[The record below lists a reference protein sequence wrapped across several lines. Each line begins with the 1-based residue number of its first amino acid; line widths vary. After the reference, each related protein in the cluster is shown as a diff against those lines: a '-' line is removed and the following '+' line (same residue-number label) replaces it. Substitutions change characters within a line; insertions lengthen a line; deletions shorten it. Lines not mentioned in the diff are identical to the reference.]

1 MIERAATCLKNGG
14 RHLLR
19 LRKNSFPKRRS
30 LHSAFWSHGAG
41 DIDLPEWWLA
51 FLQVPVA
58 NTQLWETRQN
68 SYAAFNLSSD
78 GLGLGI
84 LEFLY
89 PTRTLAFLRSY
100 VTKDTTTWSLRRPA
114 QNPAQGR
121 RAYTSTADQPVLS
134 RKSSGTKCRRSAT
147 QEVDIYGR
155 DVRAQETILRETLQS
170 LIYDET
176 RTPDLSRLEMV
187 YRDMRNL
194 SVSIDSK
201 DLVQLLDILKNSYP
215 ASEFT
220 TLVQKEQQK
229 QEVRVPQHELRMRFD
244 NLLNAKDGPS
254 LIRELLQVFKQLQ
267 DSPITP
273 NAEDITR
280 LFELFARST
289 ENFALQETQNF
300 FDAIPKKKQQ
310 ASHYDH
316 AIAAAV
322 KRNDLGSAMAMNDEC
337 TLRFGTTDGSLLIL
351 EHTINNSRWSDAA
364 HVWQLLTSTKRQSSM
379 PEELGLGHVLKDM
392 PLPEQFEKAIA
403 SIAYALQRIKADGT
417 AKADKACRLA
427 QSLAS
432 AALKTHPTDL
442 DADLQSR
449 LVERIFTLQGTLG
462 CSPASFVRD
471 AILQNLSVAQFKTS
485 PAHDALAMQMYRKFR
500 KDVNFVPSEE
510 LLSSLLKR
518 SDLISNRGDLNMI
531 YHDCQV
537 HGISMSPRDL
547 LVFASNFAR
556 HGDLDMVIKVSKEAP
571 YTDRRSH
578 ARHYAN
584 HLLTACFRRADLS
597 RAVQIFDSLGE
608 EFGHQPSV
616 VNWNTLLA
624 TYSRVRDK
632 EGAMAR
638 FDSLI
643 DAGVRPDSST
653 YAILMTMF
661 ARGSDYQAT
670 QMLYERAMSE
680 SVELSFEMVD
690 ALVLAQ
696 TTNNRAREAEQTLEE
711 TLELDLKA
719 SRRPELFVEGDQS
732 RTRMW
737 NTLLGHYAMIGHLD
751 KVAALQKRMYSA
763 KIAFNSATYGCLISA
778 FCIKNKPEVAMKI
791 LKKVMPDARIRP
803 TELHY
808 AIIMSSF
815 LAQNNVASVFHLAK
829 HMKRAGVKRAVS
841 TQNALIRA
849 SALNDERI
857 VPDSL
862 GEEAEFT
869 ATRAEKALNRTLD
882 QLDPTQLASLGP
894 TMYSGSAPNVALYAS
909 YFPFMIALYGRHKRF
924 DKVTEMYN
932 KFLSTSREF
941 DPEGKDPAPTMMLSS
956 LMTAYHEAGEHEE
969 TDKCWNL
976 ALQQA
981 KKTACASNADTSRP
995 GWVLHK
1001 HRHLLAL
1008 HLNTHMMSLA
1018 ARARVDDIA
1027 TVIESLQEAGYSLA
1041 TLNWNKYVQV
1051 LTQGDRALKA
1061 YEICEQKLMD
1071 GWPGWD
1077 QMGSKN
1083 HLKRKFYGT
1092 MSVKNWEKERPFP
1105 DYETLVYLASAYL
1118 DVQAM
1123 PYGRGKS
1130 LLHDFER
1137 VGPRAIEAV
1146 VRMPRFQHDELQ
1158 ARLLSRE

>member
-1 MIERAATCLKNGG
+1 MIERAATCLKSGG

-19 LRKNSFPKRRS
+19 LRKNFFPRPRS

-41 DIDLPEWWLA
+41 DIDLPAWWLA

-58 NTQLWETRQN
+58 NTQLWETRQ
-68 SYAAFNLSSD
+68 SPYAAFDLSSD

-89 PTRTLAFLRSY
+89 PTRTLAFLRRY
-100 VTKDTTTWSLRRPA
+100 ATKDTATWSLRRPA

-121 RAYTSTADQPVLS
+121 RAYTSTADQPVVP
-134 RKSSGTKCRRSAT
+134 RKVRCNKRKRSAA
-147 QEVDIYGR
+147 QDVDMYR
-155 DVRAQETILRETLQS
+155 QDVRAQEAILRVTLQS
-170 LIYDET
+170 LIYDEA

-194 SVSIDSK
+194 SVAIDSK
-201 DLVQLLDILKNSYP
+201 DLVQLLDILKSSYP
-215 ASEFT
+215 ESELT
-220 TLVQKEQQK
+220 TLVQKQQQK
-229 QEVRVPQHELRMRFD
+229 QEVRVQERELRMQF
-244 NLLNAKDGPS
+244 NSLLNAKDGPPK
-254 LIRELLQVFKQLQ
+254 IRELLQVFQRLQ
-267 DSPITP
+267 DFAITP

-289 ENFALQETQNF
+289 ETFALQETQNL
-300 FDAIPKKKQQ
+300 FDAIPKKKRR
-310 ASHYDH
+310 ASHYNY

-322 KRNDLGSAMAMNDEC
+322 KRKDLRSAIAMNDES
-337 TLRFGTTDGSLLIL
+337 TLRFDTTDGSLLIL
-351 EHTINNSRWSDAA
+351 EHAINNSRWTDAA
-364 HVWQLLTSTKRQSSM
+364 HVWQLLMSTKRRSSM
-379 PEELGLGHVLKDM
+379 PEERGLGHVLKGM
-392 PLPEQFEKAIA
+392 PLPEQIERAIA
-403 SIAYALQRIKADGT
+403 SITYALVRIKADGT
-417 AKADKACRLA
+417 AKADKTCRLA

-432 AALKTHPTDL
+432 EALKTHRTDF

-449 LVERIFTLQGTLG
+449 LVERILKLQGTLN
-462 CSPASFVRD
+462 CSPASFMRD
-471 AILQNLSVAQFKTS
+471 AILQNLRVAEAKTS
-485 PAHDALAMQMYRKFR
+485 HAHDALAMQLYRKFR
-500 KDVNFVPSEE
+500 KGVNFVPSEE

-518 SDLISNRGDLNMI
+518 ADLISSRGDLNMI
-531 YHDCQV
+531 YEDCQV
-537 HGISMSPRDL
+537 HGITMSGREL

-556 HGDLDMVIKVSKEAP
+556 HGDLDMVNEVSKKAP
-571 YTDRRSH
+571 YTDRRSN
-578 ARHYAN
+578 ARHYAK

-616 VNWNTLLA
+616 VEWNTLLA

-643 DAGVRPDSST
+643 NAGVRPNSST

-661 ARGSDYQAT
+661 ARSSDYQAT

-680 SVELSFEMVD
+680 SVDLSFEMVD

-696 TTNNRAREAEQTLEE
+696 TTNNRVREAEQTLEE
-711 TLELDLKA
+711 SLELDLKA

-737 NTLLGHYAMIGHLD
+737 NTLLGHYAMTGHLD

-791 LKKVMPDARIRP
+791 LKNVMPDARIRP
-803 TELHY
+803 TEMHY

-815 LAQNNVASVFHLAK
+815 LAQNNVRSVFHLAK
-829 HMKRAGVKRAVS
+829 DMNRRGVKRAVS

-849 SALNDERI
+849 SAHEDER
-857 VPDSL
+857 VGPDGL
-862 GEEAEFT
+862 GQEAEFT
-869 ATRAEKALNRTLD
+869 ASRAEKVLNRTLD
-882 QLDPTQLASLGP
+882 HLDPTQLASLGP

-941 DPEGKDPAPTMMLSS
+941 DPDGKDPAPIIMLSA

-981 KKTACASNADTSRP
+981 KKTTCASNADTSQP
-995 GWVLHK
+995 GWVLYK
-1001 HRHLLAL
+1001 HRHLLNL
-1008 HLNTHMMSLA
+1008 HLNTYMMSLA
-1018 ARARVDDIA
+1018 ARSRVDDIA

-1041 TLNWNKYVQV
+1041 TLNWNKYVQI
-1051 LTQGDRALKA
+1051 LAQGDRAQRA
-1061 YEICEQKLMD
+1061 YEVCETKLMD

-1092 MSVKNWEKERPFP
+1092 MSVKSWEKERPFP

-1130 LLHDFER
+1130 LLNDFER
-1137 VGPRAIEAV
+1137 VAPRAIEAV